1 MPKSKTEDLTA
12 PSKKFANLLKAAK
25 RLSLSGEELETLID
39 DVVPMLKRKLD
50 LLLHQSP
57 GNDQLEK
64 ELTAVLEDE
73 LPKVLANYGLA
84 HIKSNK
90 NAILFIVKQ
99 MGSDITDLRIK
110 KIVDRSISHSDQNLA
125 DQLAAELGIRDEHLK
140 HFKSSV
146 LPKLKKHTKAMY
158 RNKVSENGDID
169 DQEGFNKF
177 IIENVFIDEFENHVY
192 IRSATDD
199 KNRAILLPEA
209 DAIVHQMLEMWMN
222 EVVAEKPA

>member
-1 MPKSKTEDLTA
+1 MPNSKTEDLTA
-12 PSKKFANLLKAAK
+12 PSKKYANLLKAAK
-25 RLSLSGEELETLID
+25 RLSVSGDELETLLD
-39 DVVPMLKRKLD
+39 DVVPILKRKLD
-50 LLLHQSP
+50 LLLHQSA
-57 GNDQLEK
+57 GNDQLEDD
-64 ELTAVLEDE
+64 LAAVLEDE
-73 LPKVLANYGLA
+73 LPKVLANYGLE

-90 NAILFIVKQ
+90 NAILFVVKQ
-99 MGSDITDLRIK
+99 MGSDISDLRIK
-110 KIVDRSISHSDQNLA
+110 KIVDRCISHSDQNLA
-125 DQLAAELGIRDEHLK
+125 DQLAAELGIRDEHMK

-158 RNKVSENGDID
+158 RNKVSENGDMD
-169 DQEGFNKF
+169 DREGFNKF

-222 EVVAEKPA
+222 EVVAEKPS